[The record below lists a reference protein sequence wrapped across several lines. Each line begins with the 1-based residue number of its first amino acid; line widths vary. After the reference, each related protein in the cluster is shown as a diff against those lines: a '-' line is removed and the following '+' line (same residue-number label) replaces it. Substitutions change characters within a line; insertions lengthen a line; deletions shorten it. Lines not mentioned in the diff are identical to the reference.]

1 MSNER
6 KLQMIRVLLS
16 LDLKKSEDQRTAFYA
31 FLKEK
36 SWKKTND
43 VDTVWI
49 LEFAKANPDQDTYR
63 KIKSLI
69 ESTLIE
75 AAKGLKLYKIVYVA
89 QIGNAEYIAK
99 EVMKADNGLY
109 QQFNRPLY
117 EE

>member
-1 MSNER
+1 
-6 KLQMIRVLLS
+6 MIMVLLS

-36 SWKKTND
+36 GWKKTND

-49 LEFAKANPDQDTYR
+49 LEFEKANPDEDTYR
-63 KIKSLI
+63 KIKGLI
-69 ESTLIE
+69 KTTLIE
-75 AAKGLKLYKIVYVA
+75 AAKELELYKIVYVA

-99 EVMKADNGLY
+99 AVRKNDDGFY
-109 QQFNRPLY
+109 QQFNRSLY